1 MSAMSSS
8 GRNDENISI
17 VLADDHAVVRSALQM
32 LLDSEQDMKVVAQG
46 GDTEAAVRYTRGHK
60 PDVLLLDLGMP
71 GG

>member
-32 LLDSEQDMKVVAQG
+32 LLDSEQDMKVVGQG
-46 GDTEAAVRYTRGHK
+46 DDTEAAVRYTRGHK